1 MSADIEIIKNIPD
14 DKPIRVFLPI
24 KGSKQLFRSQCVYR
38 KSTPPE
44 VTLLFKPGFLPDED
58 IDLSRPCIM
67 NIDQGGPTVSLEAEI
82 QEVAN
87 PQTLHISVNKSINHE
102 QMREFFRVDATSKI
116 ITKSFHTELFGS
128 KDKPWSIE
136 GTTIDI
142 SGSGILASFPEE
154 PPADIQIRLE
164 ITIPSDEPETI
175 SVLAH
180 QVRASQLA
188 EDRFEVAYHFDEIA
202 TEDRDK
208 IIGCCLVIQRRLLQ
222 LKVQVR
228 DQF

>member
-1 MSADIEIIKNIPD
+1 MSADIEIIQDIPD
-14 DKPIRVFLPI
+14 GKPIRVFLPI

-67 NIDQGGPTVSLEAEI
+67 NIDLGGPTVSLEAEI

-87 PQTLHISVNKSINHE
+87 AQTLHLNVNKSINHE
-102 QMREFFRVDATSKI
+102 QMRDFFRVDATSKI
-116 ITKSFHTELFGS
+116 ITKSFHTELFGK

-188 EDRFEVAYHFDEIA
+188 EDRFEVAYHFDEIT

-208 IIGCCLVIQRRLLQ
+208 IIGCCLVIQRKLLQ